1 MPKDISR
8 SEVLL
13 YAYCLSART
22 YRSRFLEKQTGK
34 LHTICVA
41 SIGIATNPTNNT
53 YRLVHGE
60 GDNLPGLVIDVYA
73 KTAVMQAHSAGMHV
87 DRMTIAEALSEVM
100 GDKIENI
107 YYKSETTLPF
117 KADLFPEN
125 GFLKGGSQ

>member
-1 MPKDISR
+1 MR
-8 SEVLL
+8 
-13 YAYCLSART
+13 R
-22 YRSRFLEKQTGK
+22 
-34 LHTICVA
+34 

-117 KADLFPEN
+117 KADTFPRKRFPERR
-125 GFLKGGSQ
+125 KQ

>member
-1 MPKDISR
+1 MR
-8 SEVLL
+8 VLSFRPGN
-13 YAYCLSART
+13 LSITIFGNANW
-22 YRSRFLEKQTGK
+22 K
-34 LHTICVA
+34 LHTICAAVSA
-41 SIGIATNPTNNT
+41 SPLIRPTT
-53 YRLVHGE
+53 LTVSFTVE

-117 KADLFPEN
+117 KADLFPEKRL
-125 GFLKGGSQ
+125 F